1 MTLVEIWNFRSA
13 RQDCWGRECNSGNF
27 SKTVWKFLPSFSTK
41 KDLAQLFK
49 MEGNLVAYSDVDGL
63 VTALSINH
71 SPEEWRL
78 FLDSTTLRLT
88 AVLLSNDDYMI

>member
-1 MTLVEIWNFRSA
+1 
-13 RQDCWGRECNSGNF
+13 
-27 SKTVWKFLPSFSTK
+27 
-41 KDLAQLFK
+41 

-78 FLDSTTLRLT
+78 FLDSATLRLT